1 MDGKPRYYLIVVI
14 DIERFGR
21 RTDPVQRW
29 LREQLYAIVDK
40 ALEQAEIGTDD
51 VAVTS
56 DRGDGCFLLLRPSV
70 SKLDL
75 TTRFLNALQTGLRG
89 HAQRGNEDTA
99 LRVRVALHAGEVSED
114 RRGWVGEALNTACR
128 LVDLDALR
136 TTLAAASRSGLA
148 LAVSADW
155 HAAVVRHD
163 YPELPASGFR
173 ELPFVAKEITSHAWL
188 CVPGYDEPPG
198 LGAPAPSAEPR
209 TPSARRPA
217 TGTSATGTTATGT
230 PATHASAADSAS
242 VAVPPGPAAPVPPAG
257 GNHGPFA
264 GAVFHNPGRVYG
276 GNHYEGVTPDEAHA
290 DPARN
295 GDGA

>member
-1 MDGKPRYYLIVVI
+1 MDGKPRYYLIAVI

-21 RTDPVQRW
+21 RTDPTQRW

-40 ALEQAEIGTDD
+40 ALEQAGIGTDD
-51 VAVTS
+51 VAATS

-75 TTRFLNALQTGLRG
+75 TTRFLDALQAGLRG
-89 HAQRGNEDTA
+89 HAQRGNEETA

-114 RRGWVGEALNTACR
+114 SRGWVGEALNTACR

-136 TTLAAASRSGLA
+136 TTLAVASRSGLA

-188 CVPGYDEPPG
+188 RVPGYDEPPG
-198 LGAPAPSAEPR
+198 LGAPAPAAVRP
-209 TPSARRPA
+209 TPSAPRPA
-217 TGTSATGTTATGT
+217 TDT
-230 PATHASAADSAS
+230 PATDTPATDVPAADSAS
-242 VAVPPGPAAPVPPAG
+242 VAAAPGPAAAAPPAG

>member
-1 MDGKPRYYLIVVI
+1 MDGKPRYYLITVL

-21 RTDPVQRW
+21 RTDPTQQW
-29 LREQLYAIVDK
+29 LREQLYAIVEK
-40 ALEQAEIGTDD
+40 ALEQAGIGSDD
-51 VAVTS
+51 VEAMC

-75 TTRFLNALQTGLRG
+75 TTRFLDALQTGLRG
-89 HAQRGNEDTA
+89 HAQRGNEETA
-99 LRVRVALHAGEVSED
+99 LRVRVAMHAGEVSQD

-128 LVDLDALR
+128 LVDLDSLR

-155 HAAVVRHD
+155 HDAVVRHD

-173 ELPFVAKEITSHAWL
+173 EVPFVAKEITSYAWL
-188 CVPGYDEPPG
+188 RVPGYAEPPG
-198 LGAPAPSAEPR
+198 LGATAAASGRP
-209 TPSARRPA
+209 TPSVPRPA
-217 TGTSATGTTATGT
+217 ADA
-230 PATHASAADSAS
+230 PAADSPATI
-242 VAVPPGPAAPVPPAG
+242 APPGLAAPDTATPNPPAG

-276 GNHYEGVTPDEAHA
+276 GNHYEVGTQDEAHTSS
-290 DPARN
+290 ARN

>member
-1 MDGKPRYYLIVVI
+1 MDGMDGKPRYYLIVVI

-21 RTDPVQRW
+21 RTDPMQRW

-40 ALEQAEIGTDD
+40 ALEQAGVGTDD
-51 VAVTS
+51 VAATS

-75 TTRFLNALQTGLRG
+75 TTSFLDALQTGLRG
-89 HAQRGNEDTA
+89 HAQRGNEETA
-99 LRVRVALHAGEVSED
+99 LRVRVALHAGEVSQD

-148 LAVSADW
+148 LAVTADW

-173 ELPFVAKEITSHAWL
+173 ELPFMAKEITSRAWL
-188 CVPGYDEPPG
+188 RVPGYDEPPG
-198 LGAPAPSAEPR
+198 LGAPAPAPEHP
-209 TPSARRPA
+209 TPSAPPPA
-217 TGTSATGTTATGT
+217 TDASATR
-230 PATHASAADSAS
+230 ASAADPAS
-242 VAVPPGPAAPVPPAG
+242 VAATPGPVAPAPPAPPAG

-276 GNHYEGVTPDEAHA
+276 GNHYEGLAPDEAHT
-290 DPARN
+290 DSARN

>member
-21 RTDPVQRW
+21 RTDPMQRW
-29 LREQLYAIVDK
+29 LREQLYAILDK
-40 ALEQAEIGTDD
+40 ALEQAGIGTDD

-75 TTRFLNALQTGLRG
+75 TTRFLDALQTGLRG
-89 HAQRGNEDTA
+89 HAQRGNEETA

-148 LAVSADW
+148 LAVSEDW

-188 CVPGYDEPPG
+188 RVPGYDEPPG
-198 LGAPAPSAEPR
+198 LGAAAPAAERP
-209 TPSARRPA
+209 TPSAPRPA
-217 TGTSATGTTATGT
+217 TDT

-242 VAVPPGPAAPVPPAG
+242 AAATPGPAAPAPPAG